1 MARYTQAVC
10 RQCRREGGKLF
21 LKGEK
26 CYTPKCPVDK
36 RNYPPGEHGQ
46 GRKKASEY
54 GIQLREKQKVRK
66 IYGVLE
72 AQFRRYFQKA
82 EQSRGVTGEILLQL
96 LERRLDNVVHRMG
109 AGASR
114 AEARQLVRHGH
125 FTVNGKK
132 VDVPSYLV
140 KEGDVVAVKP
150 KSRDDARMKELQE
163 FAKGRT
169 FPEWLEVDVENMV
182 AKVLRYPTRD
192 DIDIPVEE
200 HLIVEL
206 YSR

>member
-1 MARYTQAVC
+1 MARYTEAVC
-10 RQCRREGGKLF
+10 RLCRREGGKLF

-46 GRKKASEY
+46 GRRKVSEY
-54 GIQLREKQKVRK
+54 GLQLREKQKART

-72 AQFRRYFQKA
+72 AQFRRYFEKA
-82 EQSRGVTGEILLQL
+82 EKSRGVTGEVLLQL
-96 LERRLDNVVHRMG
+96 LERRLDNIVYRMG

-132 VDVPSYLV
+132 VDIPSYLV
-140 KEGDVVAVKP
+140 REGDVVSVRP
-150 KSRDDARMKELQE
+150 KSRNEGRFKELQE
-163 FAKGRT
+163 YARGRT
-169 FPEWLEVDVENMV
+169 FPDWLEVDVENQ
-182 AKVLRYPTRD
+182 ASKVLRYPKRE
-192 DIDIPVEE
+192 DIDVTLEE

>member
-1 MARYTQAVC
+1 MARYTKAVC

-46 GRKKASEY
+46 GRKKVSEY

-66 IYGVLE
+66 VYGVLE
-72 AQFRRYFQKA
+72 AQFRRYFRKA

-140 KEGDVVAVKP
+140 KQGDIVAVKP
-150 KSRDDARMKELQE
+150 KFRDDARMKELQE
-163 FAKGRT
+163 FAKGRS
-169 FPEWLEVDVENMV
+169 FPEWLEVDVDNMA
-182 AKVLRYPTRD
+182 AKVLRYPNREN
-192 DIDIPVEE
+192 IDIPVEE